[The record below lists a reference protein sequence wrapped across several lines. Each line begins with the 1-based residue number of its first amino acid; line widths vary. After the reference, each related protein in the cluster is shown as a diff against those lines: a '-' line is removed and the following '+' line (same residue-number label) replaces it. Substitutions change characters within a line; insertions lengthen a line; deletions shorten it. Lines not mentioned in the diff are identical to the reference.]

1 MKSAHFRS
9 SFIYLTFAGG
19 CITNFGNHL
28 LVAIRR
34 AVLHRS
40 LPLAT
45 THLSIKFSRVGS
57 NVGVMG
63 AISLALDYLFA
74 IEDNLHL
81 MVQKEVRGTKSRL
94 LAKSVNSY

>member
-9 SFIYLTFAGG
+9 SFIYYMPYFRWRS
-19 CITNFGNHL
+19 ITSFGNHL

-45 THLSIKFSRVGS
+45 THLSTKFSRVGS

-63 AISLALDYLFA
+63 TISLALDYLFA
-74 IEDNLHL
+74 IEDNLY
-81 MVQKEVRGTKSRL
+81 SL
-94 LAKSVNSY
+94 L

>member
-1 MKSAHFRS
+1 MACWQAFN
-9 SFIYLTFAGG
+9 SFNPSHIYWQDY
-19 CITNFGNHL
+19 NFGIL
-28 LVAIRR
+28 LVAIR

-57 NVGVMG
+57 NAGVMG

-74 IEDNLHL
+74 IEDSPHL
-81 MVQKEVRGTKSRL
+81 IL
-94 LAKSVNSY
+94 

>member
-9 SFIYLTFAGG
+9 SFIYLTFVGG

-63 AISLALDYLFA
+63 AISLALGYLFA
-74 IEDNLHL
+74 IEDNLY
-81 MVQKEVRGTKSRL
+81 SL
-94 LAKSVNSY
+94 L

>member
-19 CITNFGNHL
+19 GITSFSNHL
-28 LVAIRR
+28 LMAIRR
-34 AVLHRS
+34 TVLHRS

-74 IEDNLHL
+74 IEDNLY
-81 MVQKEVRGTKSRL
+81 SL
-94 LAKSVNSY
+94 L